1 MNSSLLMPA
10 EWEPHKGTWLAW
22 PHLEDHWPGK
32 FEKIP
37 PVYAEIVSALLEGGE
52 EVFICV
58 NDEAMEKTAR
68 EILEQKFKNTGQ
80 NIAVAFSKIKFF
92 QIPTDASWSRD
103 HGPIFVRDKTGQL
116 IIEDWIFNA
125 WGDQWPH
132 DKDDIVP
139 QKIAEQL
146 KMPIITPG
154 IVLEGGSIDVNGK
167 GLLLTTTQCLL
178 NKNRNPHLTQKQIEK
193 YLHDYL
199 GAEKILWLGEGIIG
213 DDTSGHID
221 DIARFTDANTI
232 VCAVEENPKDENY
245 EILKK
250 NFEDLKRMT
259 DQNGKPLKIV
269 AIPMPEPVICEDC
282 RLPASYANFYIAN
295 KAVLVPI
302 FRGKNDERA
311 LKILA
316 ELFPTRKIIGIDC
329 VDLVWGLGTIH
340 CSTQQQPV

>member
-1 MNSSLLMPA
+1 MPA
-10 EWEPHKGTWLAW
+10 EWETHKGTWLAW

-32 FEKIP
+32 LEKIP
-37 PVYAEIVSALLEGGE
+37 PVYAEIISALLEGGE

-58 NDEAMEKTAR
+58 NDEAIEKSAR
-68 EILEQKFKNTGQ
+68 ETLEQKFKNVGQ
-80 NIAVAFSKIKFF
+80 NIVVAFSKIKFF

-103 HGPIFVRDKTGQL
+103 HGPIFVRDKTGKL

-139 QKIAEQL
+139 QKIAEKL
-146 KMPIITPG
+146 KMPLIQPG

-167 GLLLTTTQCLL
+167 GALLTTTQCLL

-199 GAEKILWLGEGIIG
+199 GAEKILWLKEGIIG

-232 VCAVEENPKDENY
+232 VCVVEENSKDENY

-250 NFEDLKRMT
+250 NFEDLKKMT
-259 DQNGKPLKIV
+259 DQDGKPFKIV
-269 AIPMPEPVICEDC
+269 PIPMPEPVICEGT
-282 RLPASYANFYIAN
+282 RLPASYVNFYIAN

-302 FRGKNDERA
+302 FRGKNDDRA
-311 LKILA
+311 LKILT
-316 ELFPTRKIIGIDC
+316 ELFPARKIIGIDC

-340 CSTQQQPV
+340 CSTQQQPVNLI

>member
-1 MNSSLLMPA
+1 MNFLPQKNAGSYLMPA
-10 EWEPHKGTWLAW
+10 EWEPHQGTWLAW
-22 PHLEDHWPGK
+22 PHNLDHWPGK

-37 PVYAEIVSALLEGGE
+37 PVYAKIVNALLEGGE

-58 NDEAMEKTAR
+58 NDEEMERSAR
-68 EILEQKFKNTGQ
+68 KILPQK
-80 NIAVAFSKIKFF
+80 VKFF
-92 QIPTDASWSRD
+92 QIPTNASWSRD
-103 HGPIFVRDKTGQL
+103 HGPIFVRDKTGKL

-146 KMPIITPG
+146 KLPLVQPG

-193 YLHDYL
+193 YLRDYL
-199 GAEKILWLGEGIIG
+199 GAEKILWLEEGIIG

-221 DIARFTDANTI
+221 DIARFTDEKTI
-232 VCAVEENPKDENY
+232 VAAVEENPKDENY
-245 EILKK
+245 KILKK
-250 NFEDLKRMT
+250 NFEDLKNMT
-259 DQNGKPLKIV
+259 DQNGKPFKIV
-269 AIPMPEPVICEDC
+269 PIPMPEPVICEGQ
-282 RLPASYANFYIAN
+282 RLPASYINFYIAN

-302 FRGKNDERA
+302 FRGKNDARA

-316 ELFPTRKIIGIDC
+316 ELFLTRKIIGIDC

-340 CSTQQQPV
+340 CLTQQQPA